1 MFHYI
6 ILRICVKGVNPPH
19 PHILYNLA
27 CRLRIIKFG
36 YYMAI
41 EKRKEIYDRI
51 VNGEPVKLGFKYVTD
66 DLLMF
71 INSILTRELAK
82 HDLQYLI
89 YSVVTIL
96 RELIVNSLKANA
108 KRIFFQKNNLDI
120 NNPDQYKEGVERFKE
135 DIIGDFESIKDD
147 MLNNDHSINLNIS
160 EESDYIFFTVKNSV
174 PIIPEELKRIN
185 CRIAVAIQQANFSD
199 IYDKIEDETEGAG
212 LGIALVVMFLKSMGI
227 DPSSFTI
234 KSDNKITV
242 ASFKI
247 PYVLK
252 PADVLTTVKKQIL
265 EEITGIPTFP
275 ENITTLL
282 QMCGSPDADIEKIA
296 QTIKLDVSVTSDV
309 IKLANSAGFITGQ
322 KVDDINRAVMKIGLK
337 NLKFILLA
345 SNARKIMESRYN
357 KFEEVWEHCN
367 RVAFY
372 SREIALK
379 YKMQSGAADNA
390 YIAGLLHD
398 LGKVILLAVDMD
410 SVRKIAEIVHDRNII
425 TTTVM
430 EELSIGISHAEIGHM
445 VSEKWNFPEFLA
457 QIIRYH
463 HSPLS
468 FPKEIQDIG
477 FCVYLANMI
486 AGVEK
491 RKYYY
496 YYIEEMVLERFSI
509 NSESDLNKLDDF
521 LKNEYDSCQRK
532 V

>member
-1 MFHYI
+1 ME
-6 ILRICVKGVNPPH
+6 
-19 PHILYNLA
+19 
-27 CRLRIIKFG
+27 
-36 YYMAI
+36 I
-41 EKRKEIYDRI
+41 EQRKQIYEKI
-51 VNGEPVKLGFKYVTD
+51 AKSEPVKLSFKYVTD

-89 YSVVTIL
+89 YSIITIL

-108 KRIFFQKNNLDI
+108 KRIFFENNNLDI
-120 NNPDQYKEGVERFKE
+120 NNPSDYKAGVERFKE
-135 DIIGDFESIKDD
+135 EIIGDFDSIKDEI
-147 MLNNDHSINLNIS
+147 LSNSHNINFNIS
-160 EESDYIFFTVKNSV
+160 EESDSLLFTIKNSV
-174 PIIPEELKRIN
+174 PIIPEELIRIN
-185 CRIAVAIQQANFSD
+185 SRIDIAVQLANFSD

-212 LGIALVVMFLKSMGI
+212 LGIALIVMFLKSMGI
-227 DPSSFTI
+227 APSSFTI
-234 KSDNKITV
+234 KSDNKVTV
-242 ASFKI
+242 ASVQI
-247 PYVLK
+247 PYMLK
-252 PADVLTTVKKQIL
+252 PVEVVTTVKNRIL
-265 EEITGIPTFP
+265 KEITGIPTFP
-275 ENITTLL
+275 ENIITLL
-282 QMCGSPDADIEKIA
+282 QMCSDPDADIDEIA

-322 KVDDINRAVMKIGLK
+322 RVEDINRAVMKIGLK

-357 KFEEVWEHCN
+357 KFKEIWEHCN

-372 SREIALK
+372 ARQIALNFK
-379 YKMQSGAADNA
+379 LPGGVADNA

-410 SVRKIAEIVHDRNII
+410 SVRKIAEIVNDRNII

-430 EELSIGISHAEIGHM
+430 EELSIGISHAEIGLL

-457 QIIRYH
+457 QIIRHH

-468 FPKEIQDIG
+468 IPVEFRDVG

-486 AGVEK
+486 VGIEK

-496 YYIEEMVLERFSI
+496 YYIEELVLERFRIKDETELIKFNQS
-509 NSESDLNKLDDF
+509 
-521 LKNEYDSCQRK
+521 LKNEYEVYLNK

>member
-1 MFHYI
+1 ME
-6 ILRICVKGVNPPH
+6 
-19 PHILYNLA
+19 
-27 CRLRIIKFG
+27 
-36 YYMAI
+36 I
-41 EKRKEIYDRI
+41 EQRKQIYEKI
-51 VNGEPVKLGFKYVTD
+51 AKSEPVKLSFKYVTD

-89 YSVVTIL
+89 YSIITIL

-108 KRIFFQKNNLDI
+108 KRIFFENNNLDI
-120 NNPDQYKEGVERFKE
+120 NNPSDYKAGVERFKE
-135 DIIGDFESIKDD
+135 EIIGDFDSIKDEI
-147 MLNNDHSINLNIS
+147 LSNSHNINFNIS
-160 EESDYIFFTVKNSV
+160 EESDSLLFTIKNSV
-174 PIIPEELKRIN
+174 PIIPEELIRIN
-185 CRIAVAIQQANFSD
+185 SRIDIAVQLANFSD

-212 LGIALVVMFLKSMGI
+212 LGIALIVMFLKSMGI
-227 DPSSFTI
+227 APSSFTI
-234 KSDNKITV
+234 KSDNKVTV
-242 ASFKI
+242 ASVQI
-247 PYVLK
+247 PYMLK
-252 PADVLTTVKKQIL
+252 PVEVVTTVKNRIL
-265 EEITGIPTFP
+265 KEITGIPTFP
-275 ENITTLL
+275 ENIITLL
-282 QMCGSPDADIEKIA
+282 QMCSDPDADIDRIA

-322 KVDDINRAVMKIGLK
+322 RVEDINRAVMKIGLK

-357 KFEEVWEHCN
+357 KFKEIWEHCN

-372 SREIALK
+372 ARQIALK
-379 YKMQSGAADNA
+379 FKLQGGVADNA

-410 SVRKIAEIVHDRNII
+410 SVRKIAEIVNDRNII

-430 EELSIGISHAEIGHM
+430 EELSIGISHAEIGLL

-457 QIIRYH
+457 QIIRHH

-468 FPKEIQDIG
+468 IPVEFRDAG

-486 AGVEK
+486 VGIEK

-496 YYIEEMVLERFSI
+496 YYIEELVLERFRIKDETELIKFNQS
-509 NSESDLNKLDDF
+509 
-521 LKNEYDSCQRK
+521 LKNEYEVYLNK

>member
-1 MFHYI
+1 ME
-6 ILRICVKGVNPPH
+6 
-19 PHILYNLA
+19 
-27 CRLRIIKFG
+27 
-36 YYMAI
+36 I
-41 EKRKEIYDRI
+41 EQRKQIYEKI
-51 VNGEPVKLGFKYVTD
+51 AKSEPVKLSFKYVTD

-89 YSVVTIL
+89 YSIITIL

-108 KRIFFQKNNLDI
+108 KRIFFENNNLDI
-120 NNPDQYKEGVERFKE
+120 NNPSDYKAGVERFKE
-135 DIIGDFESIKDD
+135 EIIGDFDSIKDEI
-147 MLNNDHSINLNIS
+147 LSNSHNINFNIS
-160 EESDYIFFTVKNSV
+160 EESDSLLFTIKNSV
-174 PIIPEELKRIN
+174 PIIPEELIRIN
-185 CRIAVAIQQANFSD
+185 SRIDIAVQLANFSD

-212 LGIALVVMFLKSMGI
+212 LGIALIVMFLKSMGI
-227 DPSSFTI
+227 APSSFTI
-234 KSDNKITV
+234 KSDNKVTV
-242 ASFKI
+242 ASVQI
-247 PYVLK
+247 PYMLK
-252 PADVLTTVKKQIL
+252 PVEVVTTVKNRIL
-265 EEITGIPTFP
+265 KEITGIPTFP
-275 ENITTLL
+275 ENIITLL
-282 QMCGSPDADIEKIA
+282 QMCSDPDADIDRIA

-322 KVDDINRAVMKIGLK
+322 RVEDINRAVMKIGLK

-357 KFEEVWEHCN
+357 KFKEIWEHCN

-372 SREIALK
+372 ARQIALK
-379 YKMQSGAADNA
+379 FKLPGGVADNA

-410 SVRKIAEIVHDRNII
+410 SVRKIAEIVNDRNII

-430 EELSIGISHAEIGHM
+430 EELSIGISHAEIGLL

-457 QIIRYH
+457 QIIRHH

-468 FPKEIQDIG
+468 IPVEFRDVG

-486 AGVEK
+486 VGIEK

-496 YYIEEMVLERFSI
+496 YYIEELVLERFRIKDETELIKFNQS
-509 NSESDLNKLDDF
+509 
-521 LKNEYDSCQRK
+521 LKNEYEVYLNK

>member
-1 MFHYI
+1 ME
-6 ILRICVKGVNPPH
+6 
-19 PHILYNLA
+19 
-27 CRLRIIKFG
+27 
-36 YYMAI
+36 I
-41 EKRKEIYDRI
+41 EQRKQIYEKI
-51 VNGEPVKLGFKYVTD
+51 TKGEPVKLSFKYVTD

-89 YSVVTIL
+89 YSIITIL

-108 KRIFFQKNNLDI
+108 KRIFFENHNLDI
-120 NNPDQYKEGVERFKE
+120 NNPSDYKTGVERFKE
-135 DIIGDFESIKDD
+135 EIIGDFDSIKDEI
-147 MLNNDHSINLNIS
+147 LSNSHNINFNIS
-160 EESDYIFFTVKNSV
+160 EESDSLLFTIKNSV
-174 PIIPEELKRIN
+174 PIIPEELIRIN
-185 CRIAVAIQQANFSD
+185 SRIDIAVQLANFSD

-212 LGIALVVMFLKSMGI
+212 LGIALIVMFLKSMGI
-227 DPSSFTI
+227 APSSFTI
-234 KSDNKITV
+234 KSDNKVTV
-242 ASFKI
+242 ASVQI
-247 PYVLK
+247 PYMLK
-252 PADVLTTVKKQIL
+252 PVEVVTTVKNRIL
-265 EEITGIPTFP
+265 KEITGIPTFP
-275 ENITTLL
+275 ENIITLL
-282 QMCGSPDADIEKIA
+282 QMCSDPDADIDEIA
-296 QTIKLDVSVTSDV
+296 QTIKLDVSVTSEV

-322 KVDDINRAVMKIGLK
+322 RVEDINRAVMKIGLK

-357 KFEEVWEHCN
+357 KFEEIWEHCN

-372 SREIALK
+372 ARQIALK
-379 YKMQSGAADNA
+379 FKLQGGVADNA

-410 SVRKIAEIVHDRNII
+410 SVRKIAEIVNDRNII

-430 EELSIGISHAEIGHM
+430 EELSIGISHAEIGLL

-457 QIIRYH
+457 QIIRHH

-468 FPKEIQDIG
+468 IPVEFRDVG

-486 AGVEK
+486 VGIEK

-496 YYIEEMVLERFSI
+496 YYIEELVLERFRI
-509 NSESDLNKLDDF
+509 KDETELIKFNES
-521 LKNEYDSCQRK
+521 LKNEYEAYLNK

>member
-1 MFHYI
+1 ME
-6 ILRICVKGVNPPH
+6 
-19 PHILYNLA
+19 
-27 CRLRIIKFG
+27 
-36 YYMAI
+36 I
-41 EKRKEIYDRI
+41 EQRKQIYEKI
-51 VNGEPVKLGFKYVTD
+51 AKSEPVKLSFKYVTD

-89 YSVVTIL
+89 YSIITIL

-108 KRIFFQKNNLDI
+108 KRIFFENNNLDI
-120 NNPDQYKEGVERFKE
+120 NNPSDYKAGVERFKE
-135 DIIGDFESIKDD
+135 EIIGDFDSIKDEI
-147 MLNNDHSINLNIS
+147 LSNSHNINFNIS
-160 EESDYIFFTVKNSV
+160 EESDSLLFTIKNSV
-174 PIIPEELKRIN
+174 PIIPEELIRIN
-185 CRIAVAIQQANFSD
+185 SRIDIAVQLANFSD

-212 LGIALVVMFLKSMGI
+212 LGIALIVMFLKSMGI
-227 DPSSFTI
+227 APSSFTI
-234 KSDNKITV
+234 KSDNKVTV
-242 ASFKI
+242 ASVQI
-247 PYVLK
+247 PYMLK
-252 PADVLTTVKKQIL
+252 PVEVVTTVKNRIL
-265 EEITGIPTFP
+265 KEITGIPTFP
-275 ENITTLL
+275 ENIITLL
-282 QMCGSPDADIEKIA
+282 QMCSDPDADIDRIA

-322 KVDDINRAVMKIGLK
+322 RVEDINRAVMKIGLK

-357 KFEEVWEHCN
+357 KFKEIWEHCN

-372 SREIALK
+372 ARQIALNFK
-379 YKMQSGAADNA
+379 LPGGVADNA

-410 SVRKIAEIVHDRNII
+410 SVRKIAEIVNDRNII

-430 EELSIGISHAEIGHM
+430 EELSIGISHAEIGLL

-457 QIIRYH
+457 QIIRHH

-468 FPKEIQDIG
+468 IPVEFRDVG

-486 AGVEK
+486 VGIEK

-496 YYIEEMVLERFSI
+496 YYIEELVLERFRIKDETELIKFNQS
-509 NSESDLNKLDDF
+509 
-521 LKNEYDSCQRK
+521 LKNEYEVYLNK